1 MKDRLLKTTIR
12 YGRDKLWHVLR
23 IHQKHSLRDAFSTW
37 SLHARVNDNLDR
49 LRRGRLKLQVARDQL
64 HLKQG
69 RLVAAEKEMIKRKH
83 SFSIFVAFQHWLEF
97 RNRKLQEDQIRALE
111 KERIYMQDELI
122 KIHDRL
128 NDLNQAEMAVQK
140 VNLQRGGLVISAVEN
155 LADRL
160 AHENAVMNHSGMVNY

>member
-49 LRRGRLKLQVARDQL
+49 LRRGRLKLQVSRDQL
-64 HLKQG
+64 RLKQD
-69 RLVAAEKEMIKRKH
+69 RLLSAERDMVKRKH
-83 SFSIFVAFQHWLEF
+83 SFTIFVAFQQWLEF

-111 KERIYMQDELI
+111 NERKYMQEELM

-128 NDLNQAEMAVQK
+128 EELNVAEAAVQK
-140 VNLQRGGLVISAVEN
+140 VNMQRGGLVISAIEN
-155 LADRL
+155 FADTL
-160 AHENAVMNHSGMVNY
+160 AHENAVMNHSSVIKY